1 MRFSMKRSLLP
12 ALAIVWLAGSA
23 GAQTANPASA
33 AAASEA
39 NSEMADD
46 EDEARA
52 ERAAEPL
59 AKDEVEAK
67 VQALRQQLLAATDGE
82 TRFRLHY
89 ELSGVLSRGARITES
104 LKARDDLLEDTSIS
118 AGRRSLTA
126 SSLATSYALI
136 GDYPKSQRAVAR
148 AKQLA
153 KETRPEE
160 YENLN
165 SDPSYTFLRAEAE
178 IARRSLGRH
187 DLALS
192 KTRERS
198 DLAWAN
204 FNDAS
209 LSDKRRRA
217 AANELINNSH
227 LHTLL
232 LVQNNRREEALSY
245 ITSLQQRVDSLP
257 DLRATPYQRANMLV
271 SRAIALCSH
280 DDYDAALAAVN
291 AGISG
296 YLAAGAQEHDVGVNI
311 GRRLRLMIA
320 LATGRIGAYQDD
332 ADRLQRARAANVV
345 LNGSFAGP
353 EGDSLFMASRGQ
365 WAEASDR
372 VGTVMA
378 SNYRRRGPDN
388 VFYKYQVAM
397 QMLYQLNDPAAPV
410 SEAAMERFVARLAS
424 VGDEWVDANYRG
436 SYVEDGALA
445 KIMDT
450 LVPKSGQA
458 GQAVSPSA
466 TALAFR
472 VAELLRTSASQ
483 GALADGAARLAASDP
498 KLRDLVEQEQKM
510 RFDESTSRRAFATA
524 TDRLERLAKQEAPD
538 EKAQKR
544 READLAEKQKAF
556 AANSAKLN
564 DLRRQIASAFPVY
577 RELISPR
584 IPSAAALGAVLRPG
598 EAYVNFYAGPQNGY
612 AFLVLP
618 GGALQTFRIA
628 TSRAD
633 ARRAIATLRAPFD
646 AGQPPQTAGDAAGFD
661 LAASHAVYKAWIAP
675 LQGALAG
682 VHTVYIATGGVL
694 SNVPWNVLVTQPAAK
709 IEQANWWVSGVT
721 PVQMPSGSSLVLAR
735 GHGASKA
742 SKAFTGFAD
751 PSFDGME
758 TAVSTAPVR
767 RVRQNA
773 IAKEA
778 GTDARTRAFDYR
790 RITPLPETFDE
801 VSAIGSALGADATS
815 LIRGRKASRT
825 QVMQQNLADSRVVAF
840 ATHGLLPGEVPG
852 MLKAGL
858 AMSYEGQ
865 GLADSVLT
873 IDDIVGL
880 RLDADW
886 VLLSACNTGYAS
898 GDAGDSMSALLRGFF
913 ASGARTTLAT
923 QWAVE
928 SQSAKELTVQT
939 FKNLAQDPA
948 LGKGQALAA
957 TQREM
962 LAGKFGA
969 LWRHPYFWAP
979 YFLAGDAGR

>member
-1 MRFSMKRSLLP
+1 MPFSMKRSLLP
-12 ALAIVWLAGSA
+12 ALAIAWLAA
-23 GAQTANPASA
+23 GAAAQTANPAAGANPANA
-33 AAASEA
+33 AAAGP
-39 NSEMADD
+39 EMADD
-46 EDEARA
+46 EDEARP

-59 AKDEVEAK
+59 SKEEVEAK
-67 VQALRQQLLAATDGE
+67 VQALRQQLLATSDGE

-89 ELSGVLSRGARITES
+89 ELSGVLARGARITES
-104 LKARDDLLEDTSIS
+104 LKARDDLLEDGSIG

-126 SSLATSYALI
+126 SNLATNYALI

-160 YENLN
+160 YESLN

-187 DLALS
+187 DLALA

-204 FNDAS
+204 FNDAT
-209 LSDKRRRA
+209 LSDKRRSA
-217 AANELINNSH
+217 AANELIDNSH

-245 ITSLQQRVDSLP
+245 ITSLQQRVDTLP
-257 DLRATPYQRANMLV
+257 DLRATPTQRANMLV

-280 DDYDAALAAVN
+280 DDYDAALAAVD
-291 AGISG
+291 AGI
-296 YLAAGAQEHDVGVNI
+296 AGFQKAGVQEHDVALNI

-345 LNGSFAGP
+345 LNGSFAAP
-353 EGDSLFMASRGQ
+353 EADSLFMASRGQ
-365 WAEASDR
+365 WAEAAER

-378 SNYRRRGPDN
+378 SNFRRRGPDN

-397 QMLYQLNDPAAPV
+397 QMLYQLNDTAAPV

-445 KIMDT
+445 RIMDT

-458 GQAVSPSA
+458 ASPSA
-466 TALAFR
+466 TALSFR

-483 GALADGAARLAASDP
+483 GALADGAARLAAADP

-524 TDRLERLAKQEAPD
+524 TDRLERLAKQETID

-544 READLAEKQKAF
+544 RETDLADKQKAF
-556 AANSAKLN
+556 AASSAKLS

-584 IPSAAALGAVLRPG
+584 IPSAAGLGAVLRPG

-612 AFLVLP
+612 AFVVLP

-646 AGQPPQTAGDAAGFD
+646 AGQPPTTAGDAGGFD
-661 LAASHAVYKAWIAP
+661 LAASHAVYKTWIAP
-675 LQGALAG
+675 LQQALAG
-682 VHTVYIATGGVL
+682 VRTVYIATGGVL
-694 SNVPWNVLVTQPAAK
+694 SNVPWNVLVSQPAVK
-709 IEQANWWVSGVT
+709 LEQASWWVSAVT

-742 SKAFTGFAD
+742 RQAFTGFAD
-751 PSFDGME
+751 PSFDGAD
-758 TAVSTAPVR
+758 TAASTGATR
-767 RVRQNA
+767 GVRQNA
-773 IAKEA
+773 IAPE
-778 GTDARTRAFDYR
+778 ARTRNFDYR

-815 LIRGRKASRT
+815 LIRGRKASRS
-825 QVMQQNLADSRVVAF
+825 QVMQQNLADSRVLAF

-913 ASGARTTLAT
+913 ASGARTLLAT

-962 LAGKFGA
+962 IAGKFGP